1 VEGGLVRSQ
10 LAAFS
15 LTPCHELADRYA
27 RVQGVSGHGPSGVMN
42 QSVLATPQG
51 LLSTWRYERNFDSWS
66 GRSADVARHP
76 SLNFL
81 GWERPDSSRSDGRIE
96 LRVVPLV
103 YSGYPSECK
112 IEDLRLFA
120 VDGTIYAI
128 AALILSRSRYRAWL
142 PEISAEAAANNTIDD
157 MLVVQSLGR
166 LDPERGVLAFE
177 RLPRLGLAADPQAT
191 EPRLPSGFEKNW
203 LIHHN
208 DNQLL
213 LFYSLQPWRVFQA
226 DLSLRHWQLICDQPL
241 ELPASIQGPL
251 RNSAHPFR
259 LHDAHGPCGL
269 GLVVHRRR
277 QHTYIYDQY
286 LILLSVDGLRP
297 QRISREP
304 ILSVNSEAFARD
316 PGFRKN
322 PGVCYVSS
330 VLVAGDEVRLYF
342 NLFDCRTCVLSVSM
356 LDLLALV
363 EREDAFVSL
372 DP

>member
-1 VEGGLVRSQ
+1 VPFSLNRGLEPYLLLSRDPLLALSELRARPLCFAPLVDSLSSLAFRDPADYRLGEGAFQHRPVLSARRESVSLRGAESSSSLLTNSSLRQCPVEGGLVRSQ

-128 AALILSRSRYRAWL
+128 AALILSRSRA
-142 PEISAEAAANNTIDD
+142 P
-157 MLVVQSLGR
+157 
-166 LDPERGVLAFE
+166 
-177 RLPRLGLAADPQAT
+177 
-191 EPRLPSGFEKNW
+191 
-203 LIHHN
+203 
-208 DNQLL
+208 
-213 LFYSLQPWRVFQA
+213 
-226 DLSLRHWQLICDQPL
+226 
-241 ELPASIQGPL
+241 
-251 RNSAHPFR
+251 
-259 LHDAHGPCGL
+259 
-269 GLVVHRRR
+269 
-277 QHTYIYDQY
+277 
-286 LILLSVDGLRP
+286 
-297 QRISREP
+297 
-304 ILSVNSEAFARD
+304 
-316 PGFRKN
+316 
-322 PGVCYVSS
+322 
-330 VLVAGDEVRLYF
+330 VLVATIDPGQPAETAYAALFKPTHARLRF
-342 NLFDCRTCVLSVSM
+342 VALIEPGPDGHGREASERIFE
-356 LDLLALV
+356 LLKRETGWPVNDAPAGTVDQAAV
-363 EREDAFVSL
+363 ERNLRAFASRNA
-372 DP
+372 